1 MSPAS
6 IRLLV
11 LVLIFAATLLA
22 VEGVIRWVQGSRKE
36 GRAINRR
43 LQLIQR
49 GLDHREVMT
58 RIRREVRTRL
68 PVSGPLGAVAER
80 IDRMIVEAGMTISS
94 PNLMVLLAGITGA
107 LFVVSASVA
116 AVMDMTMSLGGL
128 LLITLFAISLGI
140 CLPLMAISHKR
151 EKRRR
156 RLTEQ
161 FSIALD
167 TFVRSLRAGHPIAAA
182 LELLTTDMADPIG
195 SEFGIVVDEVTYG
208 SELRDALQGMA
219 DRCGVDDMK
228 MFVVSV
234 SVQRETGGNLAEILD
249 NLSAVIRERAS
260 MMLKVRALS
269 SEGRISGI
277 MLTALPMLTFALVFL
292 SNPAFYL
299 DVANDPVFF
308 PGFGVLLGLYAIGVY
323 SIRRMVDLKV

>member
-22 VEGVIRWVQGSRKE
+22 VEGVIRWVHGSRKE

-49 GLDHREVMT
+49 GLDQREVMT

-94 PNLMVLLAGITGA
+94 ANLMVLLAGIAGA
-107 LFVVSASVA
+107 LFVVSASIA

>member
-49 GLDHREVMT
+49 GMNHEQVMT

-68 PVSGPLGAVAER
+68 PVSGPLGALAGR
-80 IDRMIVEAGMTISS
+80 IDQMVVEAGMTISS
-94 PNLMVLLAGITGA
+94 ANLIVLLAGSTAA
-107 LFVVSASVA
+107 LFVVSAGIA
-116 AVMDMTMSLGGL
+116 AVTGMTMSLGGL
-128 LLITLFAISLGI
+128 LLIVLFATSLGI
-140 CLPLMAISHKR
+140 ALPLMAISHKR

-161 FSIALD
+161 FSTALD

-208 SELRDALQGMA
+208 SELRDALQNMA
-219 DRCGVDDMK
+219 DRCGVEDMK

-249 NLSAVIRERAS
+249 NLSTVIRERAS

-269 SEGRISGI
+269 SEGRISGM
-277 MLTALPMLTFALVFL
+277 MLTALPVLTFTLVFL
-292 SNPAFYL
+292 SNPGFYL

-308 PGFGVLLGLYAIGVY
+308 PGFGMLLGLYAVGVY